1 MIYFSK
7 RERGTGNGERAAC
20 GEFLLRA
27 SKGFPTEQ
35 ESYADS
41 ELSRSLFPVPRSGRA
56 RRANGFTL
64 LEMLAVIV
72 LIGIIGV
79 VVVTQVGKN
88 VDKGKYGAGK
98 AQLMTLSQK
107 IENYSLDNGS
117 PPQQLADLLTK
128 PPNAPNWQGPYTKA
142 SGLKDP
148 WGHAFGYQSPGQHG
162 SFDLVFYGQDGK
174 PGGDGYSK
182 DVGNWQ

>member
-1 MIYFSK
+1 MMKSGIGNRESVIGKAEADKLGMRVRARSDHSRFSIPHSQ
-7 RERGTGNGERAAC
+7 RASRAA
-20 GEFLLRA
+20 
-27 SKGFPTEQ
+27 
-35 ESYADS
+35 
-41 ELSRSLFPVPRSGRA
+41 
-56 RRANGFTL
+56 GFTL

-72 LIGIIGV
+72 LIGIIGA

-107 IENYSLDNGS
+107 IDNYSLDNGS
-117 PPQQLADLLTK
+117 PPQQLTDLLTK
-128 PPNAPNWQGPYTKA
+128 PANAANWQGPYTKE

-148 WGHAFGYQSPGQHG
+148 WGHAFGYAYPGEHG

-182 DVGNWQ
+182 DAGSWQ